1 MNNPYENG
9 TFVFGHKTEV
19 SMNEVTL
26 LLNTNKPH
34 NPYIRLHMILDM
46 LENVPDDYVIDKM
59 WIGRE
64 LQEIFDMFA
73 SVAEEKYIKKGD
85 EHE

>member
-1 MNNPYENG
+1 MRRLTHEWRI
-9 TFVFGHKTEV
+9 VM
-19 SMNEVTL
+19 SLNEVTL

-46 LENVPDDYVIDKM
+46 LENVPKDYVIDKV

-64 LQEIFDMFA
+64 LQEIFDMFV
-73 SVAEEKYIKKGD
+73 SVAEEKYNEPISN
-85 EHE
+85 